1 MIAIAFDRIE
11 KAWMTV
17 TGGGDDEIPEF
28 FEVDW
33 SLVDYPR
40 S

>member
-1 MIAIAFDRIE
+1 MINVAFDRIE

-17 TGGGDDEIPEF
+17 IGGGADEIPEF
-28 FEVDW
+28 FEIDW

-40 S
+40 A